1 MGCHCKRLADLLKRT
16 CWAEHSMY
24 CADTV
29 AATLFLLLQLVE
41 GLKERYSYCAADYTQ
56 ELLDMAADY
65 DTAGEVP

>member
-1 MGCHCKRLADLLKRT
+1 
-16 CWAEHSMY
+16 MY